1 MMDRAMVLL
10 CDKDAT
16 KRGSLCLLS
25 GGNYVILALFKMVIK
40 KRSNDNTKK
49 SLIIPNYQ
57 KLNYYS

>member
-1 MMDRAMVLL
+1 MVLL